1 MHLASAFL
9 HFPASPK
16 QPITTVRTLPIPDT
30 LLGGLSI
37 EAFLEEYWQKKP
49 LLIRGALSEFTSPIG
64 KENLMQIACDEDA
77 VARIILEKDGDY
89 PWQLLYGPF
98 EEDFHDMPA
107 THWTLLVQEV
117 NRYVPE
123 IAQLLDHFRFV
134 PSWRVDDVMVSY
146 APEHGGVGAHVDNYD
161 VFLFQAMGHR
171 RWQIMN
177 DPIQEEILVPDL
189 DVSMLQ
195 NFRPEE
201 DWVLAPGD
209 MLYLPPRVAHKGVA
223 LNECM
228 TFSVG
233 FRAPSHSEI
242 LSGYLGYVA
251 EHIDPLLRYSDPD
264 LKIPDHPSQIDSQ
277 ALKRVRKVIQTA
289 LQDER
294 MIDEWFGQYV
304 SEPKRDVYAYPLDEP
319 LAAAD
324 IRQHLGEGGQ
334 LQRFTGA
341 TFAFIAEESGDA
353 QLYVSGMSFLFPA
366 PIAESVPLLCEA
378 PTLSKETM
386 ATFLESDTFIDLLV
400 ELVNEGFL
408 EMPV

>member
-1 MHLASAFL
+1 M
-9 HFPASPK
+9 
-16 QPITTVRTLPIPDT
+16 RTLPIPDT

-49 LLIRGALSEFTSPIG
+49 LLIRGALSAYTSPIN
-64 KENLMQIACDEDA
+64 KEDLMQIACEDDA

-98 EEDFHDMPA
+98 EEDFHDMPVS
-107 THWTLLVQEV
+107 HWTLLVQEV

-123 IAQLLDHFRFV
+123 IAQLLDAFRFI

-161 VFLFQAMGHR
+161 VFLLQAMGHR

-177 DPIQEEILVPDL
+177 DPIKEEILVPDL

-228 TFSVG
+228 TYSVG
-233 FRAPSHSEI
+233 FRAPSHSDI
-242 LSGYLGYVA
+242 LSNYLGYVA
-251 EHIDPLLRYSDPD
+251 EQIDPLLRYSDPD
-264 LKIPDHPSQIDSQ
+264 LQMPAHPSEIDAQ
-277 ALKRVRKVIQTA
+277 ALARIRKVIQSA
-289 LQDER
+289 LHEDR
-294 MIDEWFGQYV
+294 LIDEWFGQFV
-304 SEPKRDVYAYPLDEP
+304 TEPKRDVYAFPLDEP
-319 LAAAD
+319 VQAD
-324 IRQHLGEGGQ
+324 AIRQYLEGGGQ
-334 LQRFTGA
+334 LKRFSGA
-341 TFAFIAEESGDA
+341 TFAFITEESGDA
-353 QLYVSGMSFLFPA
+353 QLFVSGMSLLFPA
-366 PIAESVPLLCEA
+366 PIAASAPMLCEA
-378 PTLSKETM
+378 PELSQKSM
-386 ATFLESDTFIDLLV
+386 AVFLESETFLELV
-400 ELVNEGFL
+400 VDLVNEGFL
-408 EMPV
+408 EMAA

>member
-1 MHLASAFL
+1 M
-9 HFPASPK
+9 
-16 QPITTVRTLPIPDT
+16 RTLPIPDT

-37 EAFLEEYWQKKP
+37 EGFLEEYWQKKP
-49 LLIRGALSEFTSPIG
+49 LLIRGALSGYESPIN
-64 KENLMQIACDEDA
+64 KEDLMQIACEDDA

-107 THWTLLVQEV
+107 SHWTLLVQEV

-123 IAQLLDHFRFV
+123 IATLLDHFRFI

-161 VFLFQAMGHR
+161 VFLLQAMGHR

-177 DPIQEEILVPDL
+177 DPIKEEILVPDL

-228 TFSVG
+228 TYSVG

-242 LSGYLGYVA
+242 LAGYLGYVS
-251 EHIDPLLRYSDPD
+251 EQIDPLLRYSDPN
-264 LKIPDHPSQIDSQ
+264 LKMPAHPSEIDTE
-277 ALKRVRKVIQTA
+277 ALVRIRNVIKTA
-289 LQDER
+289 LQEDR
-294 MIDEWFGQYV
+294 FIDEWFGQFIT
-304 SEPKRDVYAYPLDEP
+304 EPNRDVYAYPLDKPVDAGEVSQF
-319 LAAAD
+319 LAAD
-324 IRQHLGEGGQ
+324 GQ
-334 LQRFTGA
+334 LQRFKGA
-341 TFAFIAEESGDA
+341 TFAFITEESGDI
-353 QLYVSGMSFLFPA
+353 QLFVSGMSFLFPA
-366 PIAESVPLLCEA
+366 PIAASVPMICEA
-378 PTLSKETM
+378 PELSKKTM
-386 ATFLESDTFIDLLV
+386 ATFMESDTFL
-400 ELVNEGFL
+400 ELVTDLINEGFL
-408 EMPV
+408 EMAA